1 MKPGHREIFPQS
13 AFKTGEIAPVINSL
27 LRVRDPSCTVIQFQG
42 SIILLKPEYCVRFQ
56 CFFVGNLCFQE
67 NQFLRIT
74 HQGEILRSMR
84 LTVKVVTK
92 LKIIQFA
99 KSLKYFKEKCPGN
112 ELACQSILWPHQLK
126 VLPSFRCCFALVL
139 FSRVKTH
146 NTHKAANT
154 NVILE

>member
-13 AFKTGEIAPVINSL
+13 AFKKERLPVVNSL
-27 LRVRDPSCTVIQFQG
+27 LRVRDPPCTFIQFQG
-42 SIILLKPEYCVRFQ
+42 SIILLKPEYCVRNQ

-92 LKIIQFA
+92 PKIIQFA
-99 KSLKYFKEKCPGN
+99 KYIKSTLGE
-112 ELACQSILWPHQLK
+112 
-126 VLPSFRCCFALVL
+126 V
-139 FSRVKTH
+139 SR
-146 NTHKAANT
+146 
-154 NVILE
+154 E